1 MATIQMFFPSWRNM
15 SIHEGSPA
23 NRSTSIKLR
32 EAKSYVASQYD
43 RSIPFGSTHAE
54 GGYRSE
60 DLENQTFPDENFD
73 LVVTQDVFEHLFD
86 PAKAIAEIART
97 LKPNGVYVMSVP
109 IICKDKPSR
118 RRAAMVNG
126 EVKTYFPEEWH
137 GNPIDPKNGSL
148 VTIDWGYDILDF
160 IQAHSG
166 MTSSLVY
173 FDDLHRGLRAQ
184 LMDII
189 VARKSSSPVL

>member
-1 MATIQMFFPSWRNM
+1 MATIQMFFPSWRGM

-23 NRSTSIKLR
+23 NRGASVKLR

-43 RSIPFGSTHAE
+43 RSIMFGSIHAE

-60 DLENQTFPDENFD
+60 DLENQTFANESFD

-97 LKPNGVYVMSVP
+97 LKPNGAYVMSVP
-109 IICKDKPSR
+109 IVCKDKPSR
-118 RRAAMVNG
+118 RRAAMVDG
-126 EVKTYFPEEWH
+126 KVEMYGPEEWH
-137 GNPIDPKNGSL
+137 GNPIDPKKGSL
-148 VTIDWGYDILDF
+148 VTIDWGYDILGF
-160 IQAHSG
+160 IQSHSG

-173 FDDLHRGLRAQ
+173 FDDMSRGMRAQ
-184 LMDII
+184 LIDII
-189 VARKSSSPVL
+189 VARKIGLTPL